1 MNCSETD
8 VLTQYKVKTKKHLSS
23 NDSQMD
29 EYFKFKCLKIKK
41 KLSLIQIGWK
51 YKLKSISIKTN
62 EWQYCLVIC
71 KKKRKSQYEGTF
83 DTGQRFHSV
92 SKFNCHIVQ
101 VVSSFKMDYWI
112 NTMNDNV
119 VWQLYKTCHVK
130 VVMKYLN

>member
-1 MNCSETD
+1 MNCSESD

-83 DTGQRFHSV
+83 DRGQRFHSV